1 MQGIS
6 AKGSGDI
13 SITAAYRQSKK
24 YGRMAKTLARGTARL
39 SGLHWEIDAEDRS
52 PTMFGTRDEAM
63 DYLARLRTHYALGL
77 MGAQSPAAVKAL
89 SHAVI
94 EWSVPRSV
102 ERAVWPLLHIAYE
115 AHLESLIRA
124 MPDKPSG
131 RALRAS
137 RHWLGLTQKA
147 AGEALGWCARTW
159 SAFESGDKV
168 MTMRDWAFWREQV
181 AAELEERQYQA
192 RQRGRTAGMS
202 DRAPT

>member
-1 MQGIS
+1 MQEIS
-6 AKGSGDI
+6 ANGAGDL
-13 SITAAYRQSKK
+13 SVTAAYRKSKS

-39 SGLHWEIDAEDRS
+39 SGLHWEIDTEDRR
-52 PTMFGTRDEAM
+52 PTMYATRDEAM

-102 ERAVWPLLHIAYE
+102 ERAVWGLVHIAYE
-115 AHLESLIRA
+115 AHCEALVRA

-137 RHWLGLTQKA
+137 RHWLGLTQTE
-147 AGEALGWCARTW
+147 AGQAVGWCARTW
-159 SAFESGDKV
+159 SAFESGDKA
-168 MTMRDWAFWREQV
+168 MRMRDWAFWREQV
-181 AAELEERQYQA
+181 AAEIEERQYQA